1 MLSKDVAILQFVMM
15 IHILHCKKKYFKTRL
30 SFKSDTFILCSL
42 YHNVTSKSC
51 RIFLPLLSYWFLQ
64 NISFSNSPFHPFL
77 PSLSNFFTT
86 HILVSVSFF
95 RRVLFSAWF
104 LFFQSPY
111 YWPSQHHTPDN
122 IEWVPTCF
130 SRLCWFDIS
139 KNPSTSVDISKTVSV
154 EISRYAIYL
163 YKRGQRNKKIHGLE
177 PGLPVCSLF
186 SQA

>member
-1 MLSKDVAILQFVMM
+1 M
-15 IHILHCKKKYFKTRL
+15 IHILHYKNIFHVFHL
-30 SFKSDTFILCSL
+30 DQILL
-42 YHNVTSKSC
+42 YSVAYIKMSPQSHVAF
-51 RIFLPLLSYWFLQ
+51 FLPLLSSWFLQ
-64 NISFSNSPFHPFL
+64 NISFLNSPFHPFL

-122 IEWVPTCF
+122 IEWVSTCF
-130 SRLCWFDIS
+130 SGLCWFDIS
-139 KNPSTSVDISKTVSV
+139 KNPSTSVDIFKTVSL

-177 PGLPVCSLF
+177 PGLPVRSLF

>member
-1 MLSKDVAILQFVMM
+1 MSPQSHVAF
-15 IHILHCKKKYFKTRL
+15 
-30 SFKSDTFILCSL
+30 
-42 YHNVTSKSC
+42 
-51 RIFLPLLSYWFLQ
+51 FLPLLSSWFLQ
-64 NISFSNSPFHPFL
+64 NISFLNSPFHPFL

-95 RRVLFSAWF
+95 QTRVVLYLIFI
-104 LFFQSPY
+104 FQSPY

-122 IEWVPTCF
+122 IEWVSTCF
-130 SRLCWFDIS
+130 SGLCWFDIS
-139 KNPSTSVDISKTVSV
+139 KNPSTSVDIFKTVSL

-177 PGLPVCSLF
+177 PGLPVRSLF

>member
-1 MLSKDVAILQFVMM
+1 MSPQSHVAF
-15 IHILHCKKKYFKTRL
+15 
-30 SFKSDTFILCSL
+30 
-42 YHNVTSKSC
+42 
-51 RIFLPLLSYWFLQ
+51 FLPLLSSWFLQ
-64 NISFSNSPFHPFL
+64 NISFLNSPFHPFL

-95 RRVLFSAWF
+95 QTRVVLYLIFI
-104 LFFQSPY
+104 FQSPY

-122 IEWVPTCF
+122 IEWVSSCL

-139 KNPSTSVDISKTVSV
+139 KNPSTSVDIFKTVSL

-177 PGLPVCSLF
+177 PGLPVRSLF

>member
-1 MLSKDVAILQFVMM
+1 M
-15 IHILHCKKKYFKTRL
+15 IHILHYKNIFHVFHL
-30 SFKSDTFILCSL
+30 DQILL
-42 YHNVTSKSC
+42 YSVAYIKMSPQSHVAF
-51 RIFLPLLSYWFLQ
+51 FLPLLSSWFLQ
-64 NISFSNSPFHPFL
+64 NISFLNSPFHPFL

-95 RRVLFSAWF
+95 QTRVASLPDFYFSEPLLLAV
-104 LFFQSPY
+104 SAP
-111 YWPSQHHTPDN
+111 HTRQYRVSSNLSFKP
-122 IEWVPTCF
+122 
-130 SRLCWFDIS
+130 RWFDIS

>member
-1 MLSKDVAILQFVMM
+1 M
-15 IHILHCKKKYFKTRL
+15 IHILHYKNIFHVFHL
-30 SFKSDTFILCSL
+30 DQILL
-42 YHNVTSKSC
+42 YSVAYIKMSPQSHVAF
-51 RIFLPLLSYWFLQ
+51 FLPLLSSWFLQ
-64 NISFSNSPFHPFL
+64 NISFLNSPFHPFL

-95 RRVLFSAWF
+95 QTRVVLYLIFI
-104 LFFQSPY
+104 FQSPY

-122 IEWVPTCF
+122 IEWVSTCF
-130 SRLCWFDIS
+130 SGLCWFDIS

-177 PGLPVCSLF
+177 PGLPVGSLF